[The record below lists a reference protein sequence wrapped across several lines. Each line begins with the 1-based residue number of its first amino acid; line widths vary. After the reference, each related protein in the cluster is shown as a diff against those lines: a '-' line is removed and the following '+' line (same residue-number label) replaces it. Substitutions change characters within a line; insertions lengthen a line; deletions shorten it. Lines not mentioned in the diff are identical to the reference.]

1 MTSFRPGGL
10 YRGAMT
16 DLLDRAIVRVRALPG
31 ALPDDAARMRLPFA
45 GAADDPVYQLTPEAT
60 DLAASDAEVARG
72 EFVTDDQIRAIW
84 MKHGL

>member
-1 MTSFRPGGL
+1 
-10 YRGAMT
+10 MT
-16 DLLDRAIVRVRALPG
+16 DLLDRAIARVG
-31 ALPDDAARMRLPFA
+31 ASPAAQPDDAARMRLPFA

-60 DLAASDAEVARG
+60 DLTASNTEVPRG